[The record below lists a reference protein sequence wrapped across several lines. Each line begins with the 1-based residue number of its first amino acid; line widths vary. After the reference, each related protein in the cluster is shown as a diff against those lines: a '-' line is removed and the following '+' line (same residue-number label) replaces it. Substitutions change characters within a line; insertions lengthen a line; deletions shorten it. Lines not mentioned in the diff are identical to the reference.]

1 MSSVEAGIRNVK
13 KKPRKNIKNF
23 YNKRCCILHKCA
35 NRTVSNIN
43 GCGSEL
49 ITFNCL

>member
-1 MSSVEAGIRNVK
+1 MSSVEAEIRNVK
-13 KKPRKNIKNF
+13 KHQQNIKNF

-49 ITFNCL
+49 ITFKCL